1 MKKILCFLVALVM
14 VLEAAACI
22 KLYGDLNETK
32 ANVNELTAKVSAL
45 ENEKTD
51 LTAKVAGLEAA
62 KAEAEN
68 KVQALENT
76 QADLTSKN
84 DTAAADLAAAQAAL
98 ESANAN
104 LAAAQAE
111 LEALKAELEAAKALA
126 AEPKADADLI
136 IVGAGGAGLSAAIH
150 AAEAGAEKVIV
161 LEMTAKTGG
170 ALNFTSGSMSAAGT
184 IIQKEENIEDT
195 IESYVADIIN
205 NGDDFGG
212 QPNEELIRVY
222 ANNATPVFDWLY
234 ENGLKDMAW
243 RGPKAVFAPEHA
255 LYSVQ
260 RTYKP
265 SATDKNY
272 KSAAHQVLDK
282 LVAADERI
290 EIVTLTTAKE
300 LLANEKGQI
309 TGVKAMG
316 PNGEVTY
323 TAKNGVIVCTGGYSS
338 NGKLMGQYATYGD
351 LYLQGGA
358 PGADGYG
365 IQMMQ
370 KVGAAVN
377 SMECIPTFPMGM
389 ISRTDSTKGQIASTY
404 TWKAGAITV
413 NQNGERF
420 CNETE
425 ETVSIREVAL
435 EEQPGAVLYDIYTDK
450 ILADLT
456 AAGGAIFMQFYFYE
470 GGAGDHVMYNA
481 DSIEGLA
488 EKIGVPAENLVKTVA
503 DYNAAVDAGVDTA
516 FGRKLDGTDNNY
528 NLAINKIEGEKFY
541 AIRLHALCVMT
552 LGGVTANANMQVL
565 DEAGN
570 VIPGLYAAGECV
582 GGIWGK
588 FVSGGTGVMGPIVFG
603 KIAAEHAMANE
614 MAEGYTV
621 KPASFILDDAL
632 FVKEASSE
640 EKFDMTKALKDGEYE
655 ATVDGQ
661 NGPMTVKVVI
671 AGGKID
677 DVIVVSNNETESIA
691 AAPLASVP
699 AAIVANNTATVDTVA
714 GATLTSN
721 RIMNAVVLCL
731 KQAAQ

>member
-1 MKKILCFLVALVM
+1 MKRIIATLLSLAM
-14 VLEAAACI
+14 VLTMMVMPAVA
-22 KLYGDLNETK
+22 ET
-32 ANVNELTAKVSAL
+32 
-45 ENEKTD
+45 
-51 LTAKVAGLEAA
+51 
-62 KAEAEN
+62 
-68 KVQALENT
+68 
-76 QADLTSKN
+76 
-84 DTAAADLAAAQAAL
+84 
-98 ESANAN
+98 
-104 LAAAQAE
+104 
-111 LEALKAELEAAKALA
+111 
-126 AEPKADADLI
+126 ADADII

-184 IIQKEENIEDT
+184 TIQKEQGVEDS
-195 IESYVADIIN
+195 IDSYVADIIN

-212 QPNEELIRVY
+212 EPSEELIRVY
-222 ANNATPVFDWLY
+222 ANNATPVFEWLY
-234 ENGLKDMAW
+234 ENGLKDMTW
-243 RGPKAVFAPEHA
+243 RGEKAVFAPEHA
-255 LYSVQ
+255 LYSVK

-265 SATDKNY
+265 SPTDKNY

-290 EIVTLTTAKE
+290 EVITLTTAKE

-323 TAKNGVIVCTGGYSS
+323 TSKRGVIVCTGGYSS
-338 NGKLMGQYATYGD
+338 NSKLMGEFAKYGEY
-351 LYLQGGA
+351 YLAGGA

-370 KVGAAVN
+370 KVGAGVA
-377 SMECIPTFPMGM
+377 SMNAIPTFPMGLVAKDDPT
-389 ISRTDSTKGQIASTY
+389 RGQIASTY
-404 TWKAGAITV
+404 TWKTGGIVV
-413 NQNGERF
+413 NQEGLRF

-425 ETVSIREVAL
+425 SNPAPREVAL
-435 EEQPGAVLYDIYTDK
+435 EEQTNAVQYDIYTDK
-450 ILADLT
+450 ILADLA
-456 AAGGAIFMQFYFYE
+456 AAGSAYFMTAYFNGPEALGA
-470 GGAGDHVMYNA
+470 HVMYEA

-488 EKIGVPAENLVKTVA
+488 EKIGVPAENLKKTIEE
-503 DYNAAVDAGVDTA
+503 YNAAVEKGEPDQ
-516 FGRKLDGTDNNY
+516 FGREY
-528 NLAINKIEGEKFY
+528 NVSNTYNIATNKVEGEKFY

-552 LGGVTANANMQVL
+552 LGGVTANSNMQVL

-570 VIPGLYAAGECV
+570 VIPGLYSAGECV

-603 KIAAEHAMANE
+603 KIAAQHAMANE

-632 FVKEASSE
+632 FVKETSGE

-655 ATVDGQ
+655 ATVEGQ
-661 NGPMTVKVVI
+661 YGPMTVKTVITDGKIADVVI
-671 AGGKID
+671 
-677 DVIVVSNNETESIA
+677 VSSNETESIA
-691 AAPLASVP
+691 AAPMASVP
-699 AAIVANNTATVDTVA
+699 VAIVAANSATVDTVA

-721 RIMNAVVLCL
+721 RIMDAVALCL
-731 KQAAQ
+731 EQAAQ